1 MQRSLIAGLLVIAAT
16 AAQAQNAAPVSVKD
30 AWVRATVPAQ
40 KSTGAFMQLTSPEG
54 TRLVEARSSAA
65 GKAEIHEMAIVDNVM
80 KMREAP
86 GVDLPPGKTVA
97 LESGGYHVMLLDL
110 KKQIRT
116 GDSVPLTLVFEG
128 KNKKRQIVEVKAMAR
143 PLNTPSKASEMNMSH
158 GEMKMSH

>member
-1 MQRSLIAGLLVIAAT
+1 MKRSLIAGLLLLAAT
-16 AAQAQNAAPVSVKD
+16 AAPAQNAAPVTVKD

-40 KSTGAFMQLTSPEG
+40 KATGAFMQLTSPEG

-65 GKAEIHEMAIVDNVM
+65 GKAEIHEMTMVDNVM
-80 KMREAP
+80 KMREVP

-97 LESGGYHVMLLDL
+97 LESGGYHVMLLEL
-110 KKQIRT
+110 KKQVHA

-128 KNKKRQIVEVKAMAR
+128 KDKKRQSVEIKALAR
-143 PLNTPSKASEMNMSH
+143 PLNTPAKG